1 MDERAPVQ
9 RRDAGF
15 VATPAETLWRDP
27 AHWGRFGVYSCAADS
42 RLLVPAR
49 GGLGWTVN
57 MAHRHAQRMLWSV
70 LGAVLVFVAGLV
82 VFVMHAT

>member
-1 MDERAPVQ
+1 MQ
-9 RRDAGF
+9 RRDAGS

-27 AHWGRFGVYSCAADS
+27 AHWGRFGVYSWAADS
-42 RLLVPAR
+42 RLLVPVR

-70 LGAVLVFVAGLV
+70 RGSVGVFLACLVGFVA
-82 VFVMHAT
+82 HAT